1 MPVGADE
8 RITQVATN
16 LVTSAVKYTPPGRAG
31 DGALLT
37 VAGTGPGIGAA
48 DLPRVFERV
57 WRGSSA
63 KGRYGT
69 GTGLAVVAG
78 LAAAHGRIVTAAS
91 PPGGGA
97 VFTVAL
103 PAA

>member
-37 VAGTGPGIGAA
+37 VAGTGPGIPAA

-63 KGRYGT
+63 KGGT
-69 GTGLAVVAG
+69 AP
-78 LAAAHGRIVTAAS
+78 AAWLSSPGWLPRTAAS
-91 PPGGGA
+91 
-97 VFTVAL
+97 
-103 PAA
+103 